1 MKTPVNAKTL
11 KNHLTY
17 SWWKYLLVLFA
28 GTFLVDL
35 LFTVT
40 APQTPEELKVEFY
53 IYGHADTQGLEE
65 YINKI
70 HETEM
75 SDMESVTY
83 TTLTMDA
90 TYGPGT
96 RGCGHLSADQAAEE
110 IARMQ
115 LTTYIAVN
123 QGDLYYLPRED
134 YLSLASN
141 GAFLPLEEDEELMA
155 MLEEAG
161 VNLRRGWRTV
171 NDTDETHLFGI
182 PADLLPG
189 LARYC
194 YTEDGYLSVLYGC
207 GNNENT
213 LKLLRIL
220 VRDNLTAP
228 ET

>member
-11 KNHLTY
+11 KNHLAY
-17 SWWKYLLVLFA
+17 SWWKYLLVIIA

-40 APQTPEELKVEFY
+40 APQTPEEMKVEFY
-53 IYGHADTQGLEE
+53 IYGYADTQGLED
-65 YINKI
+65 YINRI

-83 TTLTMDA
+83 TILTLDS
-90 TYGPGT
+90 TYGP
-96 RGCGHLSADQAAEE
+96 
-110 IARMQ
+110 MQ
-115 LTTYIAVN
+115 LTTYVAVN
-123 QGDLYYLPRED
+123 QGDLYYLPREE

-141 GAFLPLEEDEELMA
+141 GAFLPLEQDEELMA

-189 LARYC
+189 LASYC

-207 GNNENT
+207 GNVENT

-220 VRDNLTAP
+220 VRDNLAAP
-228 ET
+228 ETAAESGN

>member
-1 MKTPVNAKTL
+1 MNTPITARSL
-11 KNHLTY
+11 KHHFHYN
-17 SWWKYLLVLFA
+17 WWKYLIVLLA

-53 IYGHADTQGLEE
+53 IYGYADTQGLEE

-90 TYGPGT
+90 TYGP
-96 RGCGHLSADQAAEE
+96 
-110 IARMQ
+110 MQ